1 MNDKGINNLS
11 IQTRVEELNDF
22 ALLHKYF
29 GNLAFRAIQKNNLYS
44 GFAIGMERLT
54 KLIKE
59 NKFNIAE
66 FRNDPVEGVREFL
79 HGYFADRGGNMPD
92 IWIEGNTVYLETKIC
107 KNCLTIEAEK
117 LAEQCHEDVCAIY
130 CRTFA
135 KGIVSVLEDF
145 FPEIVINFYN
155 VSSRRDG
162 KESDCREAFQVLSP
176 KRVENPNFFKV
187 R

>member
-11 IQTRVEELNDF
+11 IQTRIEELNNF
-22 ALLHKYF
+22 SLLHKKF
-29 GNLAFRAIQKNNLYS
+29 GNLAFRAIQKNNFYS
-44 GFAIGMERLT
+44 GFAVGIERLT
-54 KLIKE
+54 RLLKE
-59 NKFNIAE
+59 NKFDIAA
-66 FRNDPVEGVREFL
+66 FQLNLVEGVREFI

-92 IWIEGNTVYLETKIC
+92 IWTEGNTVFLETKYC
-107 KNCLTIEAEK
+107 KSCLTIEAEK

-135 KGIVSVLEDF
+135 KGIVAVLEDF

-162 KESDCREAFQVLSP
+162 KNSDCREAFQVLSP
-176 KRVENPNFFKV
+176 KRVENPA
-187 R
+187 

>member
-11 IQTRVEELNDF
+11 IQTRVDELNDF
-22 ALLHKYF
+22 TLLHKNF
-29 GNLAFRAIQKNNLYS
+29 GNVAFRAIQKNNFYS
-44 GFAIGMERLT
+44 GFSVGMERITRL
-54 KLIKE
+54 LKE
-59 NKFNIAE
+59 DKFDIE
-66 FRNDPVEGVREFL
+66 SFRQNPIDGVREFI

-92 IWIEGNTVYLETKIC
+92 IFIEGNTVFLETKFC

-135 KGIVSVLEDF
+135 KGIVSVLEEL

-162 KESDCREAFQVLSP
+162 KDSDCREAFQVLSP
-176 KRVENPNFFKV
+176 KRVENPS
-187 R
+187 

>member
-22 ALLHKYF
+22 SLLHKKF
-29 GNLAFRAIQKNNLYS
+29 GNVAFRAIQKNNYYS
-44 GFAIGMERLT
+44 GYAIGMERIT
-54 KLIKE
+54 RLIKE
-59 NKFNIAE
+59 DKFDIEA
-66 FRNDPVEGVREFL
+66 FRLNPINGVREFI
-79 HGYFADRGGNMPD
+79 HGYFTDRGGNMPNVF
-92 IWIEGNTVYLETKIC
+92 IEGNTVFLETKFC

-117 LAEQCHEDVCAIY
+117 LAEQYHEDVCAIY

-162 KESDCREAFQVLSP
+162 KDSDCREAFQVLSP
-176 KRVENPNFFKV
+176 KRVENPK
-187 R
+187 

>member
-1 MNDKGINNLS
+1 MNDKEINNLS
-11 IQTRVEELNDF
+11 IQTRVEELNNF
-22 ALLHKYF
+22 ALLHHKF
-29 GNLAFRAIQKNNLYS
+29 GNIAFRAIQKNNYYS

-59 NKFNIAE
+59 DKFDIKAFQQN
-66 FRNDPVEGVREFL
+66 PVEGVREFL
-79 HGYFADRGGNMPD
+79 QGYFANRGGNMPD

-117 LAEQCHEDVCAIY
+117 LTEQCHEDVCAIY

-135 KGIVSVLEDF
+135 KGIVSVLEEL

-162 KESDCREAFQVLSP
+162 KDSDCREAFQVLSP
-176 KRVENPNFFKV
+176 KRVENPK
-187 R
+187 

>member
-11 IQTRVEELNDF
+11 IQTRVDELNDF
-22 ALLHKYF
+22 ALLHRKF
-29 GNLAFRAIQKNNLYS
+29 GNLAFRAIQKNNYNS
-44 GFAIGMERLT
+44 GYAIGMERLT
-54 KLIKE
+54 KLIKKD
-59 NKFNIAE
+59 KFNLAN
-66 FRNDPVEGVREFL
+66 FRSNSVEGVREFL

-92 IWIEGNTVYLETKIC
+92 IWTEGNTVYLETKFC

-117 LAEQCHEDVCAIY
+117 LAEQCHEDICAIY

-162 KESDCREAFQVLSP
+162 KNSDCREALQVLSP
-176 KRVENPNFFKV
+176 KRVENP
-187 R
+187 

>member
-22 ALLHKYF
+22 TLLHSKF
-29 GNLAFRAIQKNNLYS
+29 GNVAFRAIQKNNLYS
-44 GFAIGMERLT
+44 GFTVGMERIT
-54 KLIKE
+54 KLLKE
-59 NKFNIAE
+59 EKFDIEIFQQN
-66 FRNDPVEGVREFL
+66 PVEGVREFL
-79 HGYFADRGGNMPD
+79 HGYFEDRGGNMPD
-92 IWIEGNTVYLETKIC
+92 IWADGNTVFLETKFC
-107 KNCLTIEAEK
+107 KDCLTIEAEK

-135 KGIVSVLEDF
+135 KGIVSVLEDL

-162 KESDCREAFQVLSP
+162 KDSDCREAFQVLSP
-176 KRVENPNFFKV
+176 KRIENP
-187 R
+187 

>member
-11 IQTRVEELNDF
+11 LQTRVDELNDF
-22 ALLHKYF
+22 ALLHRKF
-29 GNLAFRAIQKNNLYS
+29 GNLAFRAIQKNNYNS
-44 GFAIGMERLT
+44 GYAIGMERLT
-54 KLIKE
+54 KLIKKD
-59 NKFNIAE
+59 NFDIAKFRIN
-66 FRNDPVEGVREFL
+66 PVKGVREFL
-79 HGYFADRGGNMPD
+79 HGYFVDRGGNMPD
-92 IWIEGNTVYLETKIC
+92 IWVEGNTVFLETKIC

-117 LAEQCHEDVCAIY
+117 MAKQCHEDVCAIY

-135 KGIVSVLEDF
+135 KGIVSVLPDF

-176 KRVENPNFFKV
+176 RRVENPK
-187 R
+187 

>member
-11 IQTRVEELNDF
+11 LQTRIEELNDF
-22 ALLHKYF
+22 ALLHKKF
-29 GNLAFRAIQKNNLYS
+29 GNIAFRAIQKNNSYS
-44 GFAIGMERLT
+44 GFAVGMERLT
-54 KLIKE
+54 KLTKAG
-59 NKFNIAE
+59 KFDIEA
-66 FRNDPVEGVREFL
+66 FRQNPVEGVREFL
-79 HGYFADRGGNMPD
+79 QGYFADRGGNMPD
-92 IWIEGNTVYLETKIC
+92 IWAEGNTVFLETKFC

-117 LAEQCHEDVCAIY
+117 LAEQCHEDICAIY

-176 KRVENPNFFKV
+176 KRVKNPS
-187 R
+187 

>member
-22 ALLHKYF
+22 ALLHRNF
-29 GNLAFRAIQKNNLYS
+29 GNLAFRVIQKNNFYF
-44 GFAIGMERLT
+44 GFAVGMERLT
-54 KLIKE
+54 KLLTE
-59 NKFNIAE
+59 EKFDIVT
-66 FRNDPVEGVREFL
+66 FRQNPVEGVREFI

-92 IWIEGNTVYLETKIC
+92 IWAEGNTVFLETKFC

-130 CRTFA
+130 CRTYA

-162 KESDCREAFQVLSP
+162 KDSDCREAFQVLSP
-176 KRVENPNFFKV
+176 KRVENPS
-187 R
+187 

>member
-1 MNDKGINNLS
+1 MNEKGINNLS
-11 IQTRVEELNDF
+11 IQARVEELNDF
-22 ALLHKYF
+22 ALLHKKF
-29 GNLAFRAIQKNNLYS
+29 GNVAFRAIQKNNLYS
-44 GFAIGMERLT
+44 GYAVGMERIT
-54 KLIKE
+54 RLIKE
-59 NKFNIAE
+59 KKFDTE
-66 FRNDPVEGVREFL
+66 SFRLNPIEGVREFI

-92 IWIEGNTVYLETKIC
+92 VFIEGNTVFLETEFC

-135 KGIVSVLEDF
+135 KGIVSVLENF

-176 KRVENPNFFKV
+176 KRVENHS
-187 R
+187 

>member
-11 IQTRVEELNDF
+11 IQTRVDELNDF
-22 ALLHKYF
+22 ALLHRKF
-29 GNLAFRAIQKNNLYS
+29 GDLAFRAIQKNNYNT
-44 GFAIGMERLT
+44 GYAIGMERLI

-59 NKFNIAE
+59 DKFNIE
-66 FRNDPVEGVREFL
+66 KFRSNPVEGVREFL
-79 HGYFADRGGNMPD
+79 HGYFEDRGGNMPD
-92 IWIEGNTVYLETKIC
+92 IWAEGNTVYLETKIC

-145 FPEIVINFYN
+145 FQEIVINFYN

-162 KESDCREAFQVLSP
+162 KESDCREAFQILSP
-176 KRVENPNFFKV
+176 KRVENPKT
-187 R
+187 

>member
-22 ALLHKYF
+22 ALLHSKF
-29 GNLAFRAIQKNNLYS
+29 GNVAFRAIQKNNLYS
-44 GFAIGMERLT
+44 GFAVGMERIT
-54 KLIKE
+54 KLIKKE
-59 NKFNIAE
+59 KFDIEE
-66 FRNDPVEGVREFL
+66 FRSNPVEGVREFL
-79 HGYFADRGGNMPD
+79 HGYFADRGGNMPY
-92 IWIEGNTVYLETKIC
+92 IWAEGNTVFLETKFC
-107 KNCLTIEAEK
+107 KDCLTIEAEK

-162 KESDCREAFQVLSP
+162 KDSDCREAFQVLSS
-176 KRVENPNFFKV
+176 KRIENP
-187 R
+187 

>member
-1 MNDKGINNLS
+1 MSTFNSQDKLGNKYYIEALQQNS
-11 IQTRVEELNDF
+11 MEE
-22 ALLHKYF
+22 
-29 GNLAFRAIQKNNLYS
+29 
-44 GFAIGMERLT
+44 
-54 KLIKE
+54 
-59 NKFNIAE
+59 
-66 FRNDPVEGVREFL
+66 VRDFL

-92 IWIEGNTVYLETKIC
+92 VWIEGDTVYLEIKFC

-117 LAEQCHEDVCAIY
+117 LAEQCHEDVRAIY

-176 KRVENPNFFKV
+176 KRVKNPK
-187 R
+187 

>member
-22 ALLHKYF
+22 ALLHRKF
-29 GNLAFRAIQKNNLYS
+29 GNTAFRAIEKNNLYS
-44 GFAIGMERLT
+44 GYAIGMERLT

-59 NKFNIAE
+59 NKFNIEE
-66 FRNDPVEGVREFL
+66 FRSNPVEGVRKFL

-92 IWIEGNTVYLETKIC
+92 IWAEGNTVYLETKIC

-162 KESDCREAFQVLSP
+162 KESDCREAFQILSP
-176 KRVENPNFFKV
+176 KRIENPQS
-187 R
+187 

>member
-22 ALLHKYF
+22 TLLHSKF
-29 GNLAFRAIQKNNLYS
+29 GNVAFRAIQKNNLYS
-44 GFAIGMERLT
+44 GFTVGMERIT
-54 KLIKE
+54 KLLKE
-59 NKFNIAE
+59 EKFDIEE
-66 FRNDPVEGVREFL
+66 FRSNPVEGVREFL
-79 HGYFADRGGNMPD
+79 HGYFADRGGNMPY
-92 IWIEGNTVYLETKIC
+92 IWAEGNTVFLETKFC
-107 KNCLTIEAEK
+107 KDCLTIEAEK

-162 KESDCREAFQVLSP
+162 KDSDCREAFQVLSS
-176 KRVENPNFFKV
+176 KRIENP
-187 R
+187 

>member
-22 ALLHKYF
+22 ALLHKKF
-29 GNLAFRAIQKNNLYS
+29 GNIAFRAIQNNNFYS
-44 GFAIGMERLT
+44 GFTVGMEKLT
-54 KLIKE
+54 KLVKAG
-59 NKFNIAE
+59 KFKIE
-66 FRNDPVEGVREFL
+66 GFRQNPVEGVRDFL

-92 IWIEGNTVYLETKIC
+92 ICVEGNTVYLETKFC

-117 LAEQCHEDVCAIY
+117 LAEHCHEDVCAIY

-176 KRVENPNFFKV
+176 TRVENPA
-187 R
+187 

>member
-1 MNDKGINNLS
+1 MTEKEP
-11 IQTRVEELNDF
+11 TFKPEEAEEELE
-22 ALLHKYF
+22 K
-29 GNLAFRAIQKNNLYS
+29 S
-44 GFAIGMERLT
+44 
-54 KLIKE
+54 
-59 NKFNIAE
+59 
-66 FRNDPVEGVREFL
+66 
-79 HGYFADRGGNMPD
+79 
-92 IWIEGNTVYLETKIC
+92 
-107 KNCLTIEAEK
+107 TIEAEK

-162 KESDCREAFQVLSP
+162 KDSDCKEAFQVLSP
-176 KRVENPNFFKV
+176 KRIKNP

>member
-22 ALLHKYF
+22 ALLRRKF
-29 GNLAFRAIQKNNLYS
+29 GNLAFRAIQKNNYYS
-44 GFAIGMERLT
+44 GFAIGMERIT
-54 KLIKE
+54 KLLKE
-59 NKFNIAE
+59 EKFDIE
-66 FRNDPVEGVREFL
+66 IFRQDPIEGVREFL
-79 HGYFADRGGNMPD
+79 LGYFVDRGGNMPD
-92 IWIEGNTVYLETKIC
+92 IWIEGNTVYLETKFC

-162 KESDCREAFQVLSP
+162 KDSDCKEAFPVLSP
-176 KRVENPNFFKV
+176 KRIKNP

>member
-11 IQTRVEELNDF
+11 IQTRVEELNNF
-22 ALLHKYF
+22 ALLHKKF
-29 GNLAFRAIQKNNLYS
+29 GNSAFRAIQKNNFYS
-44 GFAIGMERLT
+44 GYAVGMERIT

-59 NKFNIAE
+59 SKFDIEA
-66 FRNDPVEGVREFL
+66 FKADPVEGVRKFI
-79 HGYFADRGGNMPD
+79 HGYFADRSGNMPD
-92 IWIEGNTVYLETKIC
+92 VFIEGNTVFLETKFC

-135 KGIVSVLEDF
+135 KGIVSVMEAF

-162 KESDCREAFQVLSP
+162 KDSDCREAFQVLSP
-176 KRVENPNFFKV
+176 KRVENPSV
-187 R
+187 

>member
-22 ALLHKYF
+22 ALLHRKF
-29 GNLAFRAIQKNNLYS
+29 GNLAFRAIQKNNYHS
-44 GFAIGMERLT
+44 GFAIGME
-54 KLIKE
+54 KLIKLLKE
-59 NKFNIAE
+59 GKFKIE
-66 FRNDPVEGVREFL
+66 VFRNNPVEGVREFL
-79 HGYFADRGGNMPD
+79 HEYFTDRGGNMPD
-92 IWIEGNTVYLETKIC
+92 IWVEGNTVFLETKFC
-107 KNCLTIEAEK
+107 KDCLTIEAEK

-145 FPEIVINFYN
+145 FPEIVFNFYN

-162 KESDCREAFQVLSP
+162 KDSDCREAFQILTP
-176 KRVENPNFFKV
+176 KRVENS